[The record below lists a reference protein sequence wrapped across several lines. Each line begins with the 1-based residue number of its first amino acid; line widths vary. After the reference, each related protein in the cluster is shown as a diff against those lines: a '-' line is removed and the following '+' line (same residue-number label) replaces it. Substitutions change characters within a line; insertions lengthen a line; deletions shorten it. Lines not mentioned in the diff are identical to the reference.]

1 MYYLAQA
8 LTSAKSAASLGSEDV
23 EFTSSLQERIDV
35 AQVQA
40 EVGRAI
46 AGHKE
51 MAGDEKSDSLR
62 QLDSRLL
69 GLDEVRSLHSFL
81 DSDSK
86 LTISYTKAT
95 HVHSDYMNLFSLSS
109 KLPIRGLRMFAKLSG
124 GSYFANNL
132 LRDRDKGMM
141 V

>member
-1 MYYLAQA
+1 VGHRADLRPPMSLNDRMYYLAQA

-35 AQVQA
+35 AQVQT

-51 MAGDEKSDSLR
+51 MAADEKNESLK

-69 GLDEVRSLHSFL
+69 GLDEVS
-81 DSDSK
+81 
-86 LTISYTKAT
+86 
-95 HVHSDYMNLFSLSS
+95 
-109 KLPIRGLRMFAKLSG
+109 
-124 GSYFANNL
+124 
-132 LRDRDKGMM
+132 
-141 V
+141 

>member
-35 AQVQA
+35 AQVQS

-51 MAGDEKSDSLR
+51 MTAEEKNDSLK

-69 GLDEVRSLHSFL
+69 GLDEVSWRGHVTPLEL
-81 DSDSK
+81 NIRCTK
-86 LTISYTKAT
+86 VTRVRLGYT
-95 HVHSDYMNLFSLSS
+95 SPFS
-109 KLPIRGLRMFAKLSG
+109 
-124 GSYFANNL
+124 
-132 LRDRDKGMM
+132 
-141 V
+141 